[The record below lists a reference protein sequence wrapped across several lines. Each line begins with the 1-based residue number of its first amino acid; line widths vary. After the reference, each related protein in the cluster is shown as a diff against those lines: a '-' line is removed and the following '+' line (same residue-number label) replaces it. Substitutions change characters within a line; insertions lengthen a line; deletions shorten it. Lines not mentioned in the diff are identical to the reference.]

1 MSHFTVAKSASQGCR
16 RVKQPKA
23 LFLSFV
29 FDSEMVFF
37 ITAQP
42 AFKDRGSVS
51 IQCFFV
57 FSEWFIRFYLVWH
70 CDDMLSL
77 LFPLSRS
84 NQVSL
89 SLLFSFLLVCLL
101 VFCRCFFTEC
111 FRFSVYALTMFKKF
125 EVSMCLKNDKLKRD
139 RGTNH
144 NPAPIAA
151 LNLCNNSF

>member
-1 MSHFTVAKSASQGCR
+1 MFLWYGIAHIIFSIYKFWKTVSHFTVAKSASQGCR

-101 VFCRCFFTEC
+101 VFCRCFFLHIQIFCICTYY
-111 FRFSVYALTMFKKF
+111 V
-125 EVSMCLKNDKLKRD
+125 
-139 RGTNH
+139 
-144 NPAPIAA
+144 
-151 LNLCNNSF
+151 